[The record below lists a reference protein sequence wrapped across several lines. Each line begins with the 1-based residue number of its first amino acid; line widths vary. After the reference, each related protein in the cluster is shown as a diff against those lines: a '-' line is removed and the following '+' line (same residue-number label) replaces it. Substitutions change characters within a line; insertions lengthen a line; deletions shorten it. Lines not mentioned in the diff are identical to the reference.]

1 MGALQQI
8 SLLDS
13 LGADL
18 SRVVLSHTDKHPNR
32 TYHREILASGVN
44 VEYDQS
50 IRQLNISNKDSLS
63 LTIEMCHAG
72 YDSQIM
78 LGTDGARRTLWNSL
92 GGSPGLVALGR
103 DWRILLEKADLD
115 SEIINSLFRT
125 NPQKFLSCELKFS

>member
-1 MGALQQI
+1 
-8 SLLDS
+8 
-13 LGADL
+13 
-18 SRVVLSHTDKHPNR
+18 
-32 TYHREILASGVN
+32 
-44 VEYDQS
+44 
-50 IRQLNISNKDSLS
+50 
-63 LTIEMCHAG
+63 MCRAG